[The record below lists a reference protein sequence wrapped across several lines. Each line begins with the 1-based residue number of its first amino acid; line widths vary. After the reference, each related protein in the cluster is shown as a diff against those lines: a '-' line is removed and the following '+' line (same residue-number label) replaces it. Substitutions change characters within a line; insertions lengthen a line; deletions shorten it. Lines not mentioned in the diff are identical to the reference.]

1 MPMLEPRKFRVTEN
15 NRLAEGVFGLKLAPA
30 DGAPLF
36 VYTAGQFIMLHL
48 QNPDGSLWAKAAY
61 SIASAPSETSGV
73 IDLAIRLRGDFT
85 HRAEQLKV
93 GDTVLVQGPYGRFT
107 LNENAV
113 RHVML
118 AAGIG
123 ITPIYSMLR
132 EKLFTDPRADLVLL
146 YSNREASSFSFLDE
160 LQALADGHEN
170 FSFIA
175 FLTGET
181 EGDWHGERGRI
192 DETTIRKNIAEP
204 ASAEYY
210 LCGPSDFVAGLTEIL
225 EKCGVNVK
233 IQAHK
238 EIF

>member
-1 MPMLEPRKFRVTEN
+1 MLEPRKFRVTEN
-15 NRLAEGVFGLKLAPA
+15 RKIAEGVFGLKLVPA

-36 VYTAGQFIMLHL
+36 VYQAGQFIMLHL
-48 QNPDGSLWAKAAY
+48 QNPDGTIWAKAAY
-61 SIASAPSETSGV
+61 SIAGAPSESRDS

-107 LNENAV
+107 LNESAE

-132 EKLFTDPRADLVLL
+132 EKLMTHPDSDLILL
-146 YSNREASSFSFLDE
+146 YSNRDVSSFSFLVE
-160 LQALADGHEN
+160 LKALADEHPN
-170 FSFIA
+170 FSCITT
-175 FLTGET
+175 LTGET
-181 EGDWHGERGRI
+181 EEPWQGERGRI
-192 DETTIRKNIAEP
+192 DEAVLRKHVPEP
-204 ASAEYY
+204 ATAEYY
-210 LCGPSDFVAGLTEIL
+210 LCGPTDFVTGLTEIL